1 MTPEEW
7 MNKNYGTGRTLTNT
21 NNNLPAVKYHPNGRK
36 SKLTKYA
43 REVMILEIAEMI
55 LKGTERSIIV
65 DVLHKKYNYSLNT
78 VNDLISEGNAKAC
91 TLFTPEEINLAKRQ
105 IKNVSE
111 EIMFDQLGFGIA
123 RVKAAELL
131 GKLMG
136 LFKPEIAIQN
146 ITNNFDAS
154 KLSDE
159 DLLTLKALS
168 EKKQDE
174 Q

>member
-65 DVLHKKYNYSLNT
+65 DVLHKKYNYSLQNMAL
-78 VNDLISEGNAKAC
+78 NCAK
-91 TLFTPEEINLAKRQ
+91 N
-105 IKNVSE
+105 
-111 EIMFDQLGFGIA
+111 FDQNQSH
-123 RVKAAELL
+123 
-131 GKLMG
+131 GKIL
-136 LFKPEIAIQN
+136 IV
-146 ITNNFDAS
+146 
-154 KLSDE
+154 
-159 DLLTLKALS
+159 
-168 EKKQDE
+168 
-174 Q
+174 